1 MLALILDPE
10 DCLDDGKFSVVPWSF
25 FLPPSPVAQHKN
37 SFSANEVFSE
47 KDCSKLTGINT

>member
-1 MLALILDPE
+1 MFALILDPE

-25 FLPPSPVAQHKN
+25 FLPPYPVAQHKN
-37 SFSANEVFSE
+37 LFSTNEVFSE